1 MMHLSRLRTVWL
13 LIPLAAA
20 TPARA
25 QTPAQRTVIEAFRD
39 SLERASDSSGLRVL
53 ETSLVQEVRRNRNN
67 TLAHLRLG
75 FLALRQADVGR
86 TRYYEDAAAEF
97 QWVTRVAPSWP
108 YGWYGLGLAEY
119 GLARIAPQSAAM
131 TEAPGRWGKAS
142 AALARAVQADARF
155 VDILVEDALHA
166 RQQRQAARAGIML
179 EAVRRVRQARALTPQ
194 VLAGLGVL
202 EREFGDPGAALRAF
216 ETWLPAA
223 GRSRGLALLEI
234 ARTRFVLGRGA
245 GSEAYYDGAAFDD
258 SATVHGYRDD
268 LRPIAS
274 QGELADFDR
283 TAGDQRVRFL
293 RQFWGRRDA
302 ADLRADG
309 ERLREHY
316 RRLHYARRTFPRYNP
331 DRLIQLAPTFVALE
345 EQVDDRGLIYVRHGD
360 PDDRVQ
366 LRSLGMEPNESW
378 RYTREEG
385 DLVLHFVARH
395 EPDVFRMVESLMDL
409 AEAVPGRQAEEWTL
423 ESDRQEALLRSRE
436 PLSSVYGRQHQG
448 GQDPL
453 RDFLVAERAMG
464 RASRVT
470 ATTSDSYRLRF
481 AGSLGARSDLVV
493 FPADSGA
500 AHLHLAYA
508 VPFTTLGAA
517 WLGSGI
523 PYPLRLRLVAWDAEG
538 NRVAAVDSTVRPVT
552 WTDGVEAWVAG
563 TLTVPVPAGRLRV
576 RAALQDWD
584 SLGTVLPVRSVEVLS
599 ADAGTLWLS
608 DLVIGT
614 RATPW
619 SAVLRGGER
628 VVLNPTGRLGRQ
640 GEVELAYEVVARAG
654 TRITSQVTLIRT
666 DEAAGVVSSERR
678 TVQVGGGRTVV
689 RERLDPRRLRPGLYR
704 VEVTVTDGAG
714 GLSRRW
720 REFEL
725 QR

>member
-1 MMHLSRLRTVWL
+1 MPLSRLHTVWL
-13 LIPLAAA
+13 LISLAAA
-20 TPARA
+20 TPALA

-53 ETSLVQEVRRNRNN
+53 EASLVQEVRRNRNN

-75 FLALRQADVGR
+75 FLALRLADVGR

-119 GLARIAPQSAAM
+119 GLARIGPQPASM
-131 TEAPGRWGKAS
+131 TEAPGPYGKAS

-155 VDILVEDALHA
+155 VDLLVEDALHA
-166 RQQRQAARAGIML
+166 RQQRQAARAAIML
-179 EAVRRVRQARALTPQ
+179 QAVRRVRQARALTPQ

-202 EREFGDPGAALRAF
+202 EREFGDPEAALRAF

-234 ARTRFVLGRGA
+234 ARTRFLLGRGN

-283 TAGDQRVRFL
+283 TAGEQRVRFL

-345 EQVDDRGLIYVRHGD
+345 EQVDDRGLIHVRHGD

-409 AEAVPGRQAEEWTL
+409 AEAVPGRQTGEWSL

-436 PLSSVYGRQHQG
+436 PLSSVYGRQRQG

-493 FPADSGA
+493 FSADSGA

-508 VPFTTLGAA
+508 VPFTAMGAV

-523 PYPLRLRLVAWDAEG
+523 PFPLQLRLVAWDAEG

-584 SLGTVLPVRSVEVLS
+584 SLGTVLPVRSVEVLP

-608 DLVIGT
+608 DLAIGT

-628 VVLNPTGRLGRQ
+628 VVLNPTGGLGRQ
-640 GEVELAYEVVARAG
+640 GEVELAYEVVAPAG

-704 VEVTVTDGAG
+704 VEVTVTDGGG

-725 QR
+725 KR